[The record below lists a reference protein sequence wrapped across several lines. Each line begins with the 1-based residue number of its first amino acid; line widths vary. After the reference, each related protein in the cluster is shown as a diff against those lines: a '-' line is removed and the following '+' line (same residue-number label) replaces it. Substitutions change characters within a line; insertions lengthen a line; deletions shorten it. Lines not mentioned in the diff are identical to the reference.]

1 MFAPVL
7 IAAQA
12 LAQWP
17 SAAAHALCGSESSM
31 LGRRS
36 SLAPADSA
44 KEKGCLAL
52 MQSVC
57 RTSAEV
63 ARLLI
68 AFSADVRMSVLCG
81 ASWRACS
88 VQAPAGGSDPGKEI
102 IS

>member
-17 SAAAHALCGSESSM
+17 SANARIVVCGSESSM

-44 KEKGCLAL
+44 EEKGCLAL
-52 MQSVC
+52 MQSVGG
-57 RTSAEV
+57 TSA
-63 ARLLI
+63 
-68 AFSADVRMSVLCG
+68 
-81 ASWRACS
+81 
-88 VQAPAGGSDPGKEI
+88 
-102 IS
+102 